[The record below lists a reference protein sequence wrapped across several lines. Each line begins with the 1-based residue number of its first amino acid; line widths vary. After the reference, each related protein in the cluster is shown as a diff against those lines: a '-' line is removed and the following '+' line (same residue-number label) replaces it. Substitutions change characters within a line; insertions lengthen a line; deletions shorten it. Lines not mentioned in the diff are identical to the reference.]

1 MGRKQVLVQLD
12 DELLAALDE
21 AAGETGLSRSEVIR
35 QAARM
40 YLDAAHEEE
49 LDRQHEEGYRRIP
62 DGTQWDDYYAELA
75 REHREGDAEAR

>member
-12 DELLAALDE
+12 EKLLAALDE
-21 AAGETGLSRSEVIR
+21 AAAVAGVSRSEMIR

-49 LDRQHEEGYRRIP
+49 LDRQVEEAYRRIP
-62 DGTQWDDYYAELA
+62 DGTQWDDYYAQLA